1 MNNPNETKLIL
12 LIMSVGYVLN
22 FILGMSGS
30 FFPVNSYQQIT
41 LWQVGDSMAIMAS
54 VLAGR
59 LIGTRGQNIA
69 SAGFTL
75 LAIAYGVSFASSTLA
90 GSNEEKMATIILP
103 LVPALFLISF
113 CRIFPVWLRAGSLLV
128 CIPFFFMYWNVINK
142 TYSPDNVSNILAY
155 FGIQLLG
162 VLWSYYIYRDLK
174 KEDNQASLHS
184 KKL

>member
-1 MNNPNETKLIL
+1 MIHQNETKLIL
-12 LIMSVGYVLN
+12 LFMSAGYLIN
-22 FILGMSGS
+22 FLFGITGS
-30 FFPVNSYQQIT
+30 FFPANSYPQIT

-59 LIGTRGQNIA
+59 LVGTRGQNLA

-128 CIPFFFMYWNVINK
+128 CVPFFFMYIHVIK
-142 TYSPDNVSNILAY
+142 GTYSPDNVSNILAY

-162 VLWSYYIYRDLK
+162 VLWSFFIFKDLQK
-174 KEDNQASLHS
+174 IIKE
-184 KKL
+184 